1 MKGWPLRVGLAIV
14 ALVVVVLFAAW
25 WNHTYKRVA
34 RVVPLSPAGEA
45 AYNPLYAL
53 KLALRADGIVVDSRQ
68 RLRLDLTPL
77 GARDTVLLLGDPR
90 TLSAREVDDL
100 LYWVGDGGHLLV
112 TTPRGWR
119 LSAAKPW
126 ELLPQLGL
134 SLMPDARGCE
144 QFQVEGEESH
154 VEFCNGTRF
163 TLEGIDPQLA
173 WGDFEYGFVFARIAR
188 GDGVVDVLA
197 DVDFLHNDALND
209 GPHVALAR
217 HLLAPNYGEGTVHLV
232 YAANMPPLWRL
243 LLERAWMAW
252 LPLLLALA
260 LWLWMR
266 LQRVG
271 PAMPAPEDA
280 RRSLLEHVQASG
292 EHLRRYGLSASL
304 HAAMREALLARLRR
318 RDPMAAALEGAA
330 QAEAIAARTGLPAAD
345 IEYALRS
352 PRPRDGNDFRQR
364 IARLVEMRKRL

>member
-1 MKGWPLRVGLAIV
+1 MKRWPLRV
-14 ALVVVVLFAAW
+14 ALVMLALLVVALFAAW
-25 WNHTYKRVA
+25 WHHTYKRVD
-34 RVVPLSPAGEA
+34 RVLPLPPAGEA

-53 KLALRADGIVVDSRQ
+53 KRALQADGVEVDSRQ
-68 RLRLDLTPL
+68 RLRLAEVAL

-100 LYWVGDGGHLLV
+100 LYWVGDGGHLVV
-112 TTPRGWR
+112 TAPRGTR
-119 LSAAKPW
+119 FSAERPW

-134 SLMPDARGCE
+134 ELMPDAGGCE
-144 QFQVEGEESH
+144 AFQVEGEEPH
-154 VEFCNGTRF
+154 VEFCRGTRF
-163 TLEGIDPQLA
+163 TLHGIDPLLA
-173 WGDFEYGFVFARIAR
+173 WGDFEYGFVFARIER

-197 DVDFLHNDALND
+197 DVDFLRNDALND

-217 HLLAPNYGEGTVHLV
+217 QLLDPNYGEGTVHLV

-243 LLERAWMAW
+243 LLDRAWMAW
-252 LPLLLALA
+252 APLLLALA

-271 PAMPAPEDA
+271 PAMPAPEEA

-292 EHLRRYGLSASL
+292 EHLRRHGLAASL
-304 HAAMREALLARLRR
+304 HAAMREAFLARLRR
-318 RDPMAAALEGAA
+318 RDPLAAALEGVA
-330 QAEAIAARTGLPAAD
+330 QAEAIAARTGLPAVD
-345 IEYALRS
+345 IEHALRS
-352 PRPRDGNDFRQR
+352 PRPRDGNDFRLR

>member
-1 MKGWPLRVGLAIV
+1 MKGWPLRIGLAAV
-14 ALVVVVLFAAW
+14 ALAVIALFAAW
-25 WNHTYKRVA
+25 WHHTYKRVE
-34 RVVPLSPAGEA
+34 RVLPLPPAGEA

-53 KLALRADGIVVDSRQ
+53 KRALQADGVEVDSRQ
-68 RLRLDLTPL
+68 RLRLAEVAL

-100 LYWVGDGGHLLV
+100 LYWVGDGGHLVV
-112 TTPRGWR
+112 TAPRGTR
-119 LSAAKPW
+119 FSAERPW

-134 SLMPDARGCE
+134 ELMPDAGGCE
-144 QFQVEGEESH
+144 AFQVEGEEPH
-154 VEFCNGTRF
+154 VEFCRGTRF
-163 TLEGIDPQLA
+163 TLHGIDPLLA
-173 WGDFEYGFVFARIAR
+173 WGDFEYGFVFARIER

-197 DVDFLHNDALND
+197 DVDFLRNDALND

-217 HLLAPNYGEGTVHLV
+217 QLLDPNYGEGTVHLV

-243 LLERAWMAW
+243 LLDRAWMAW
-252 LPLLLALA
+252 APLLLALA

-271 PAMPAPEDA
+271 PAMPAPEEA

-292 EHLRRYGLSASL
+292 EHLRRHGLAASL
-304 HAAMREALLARLRR
+304 HAAMREAFLARLRR
-318 RDPMAAALEGAA
+318 RDPLAAALEGVA
-330 QAEAIAARTGLPAAD
+330 QAEAIAARTGLPAVD
-345 IEYALRS
+345 IEHALRS
-352 PRPRDGNDFRQR
+352 PRPRDGNDFRLR